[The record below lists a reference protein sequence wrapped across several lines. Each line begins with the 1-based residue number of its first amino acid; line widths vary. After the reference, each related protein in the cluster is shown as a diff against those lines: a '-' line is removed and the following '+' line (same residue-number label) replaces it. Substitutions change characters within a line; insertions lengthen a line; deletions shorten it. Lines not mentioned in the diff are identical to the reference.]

1 MGQELT
7 KSDVE
12 KIQAEIDHR
21 KLVLRPQI
29 TKEIAEAAAQGDRS
43 ENFEYYAAKK
53 ANRENNG
60 RINYLERVLRFAR
73 IIDDSSKD
81 DEVGLNNT
89 VTLYFEEDDEEETYR
104 IVTPIGKPL
113 VLGFLVGLILGD
125 PVQGTI
131 AGATIQLIYLGVMS
145 TGGSY
150 PADAGLAGIIG
161 TASVIL
167 GGLSTSEAV
176 AVAVPIGLAGTVL
189 FQLRML
195 SAVPFTHL
203 ADKAAEEGNSK
214 KLFFANMFCN

>member
-29 TKEIAEAAAQGDRS
+29 TKEIAEAAAQGYRS

-73 IIDDSSKD
+73 IIDDSSKE

-89 VTLYFEEDDEEETYR
+89 VTLYFEDDDEEETYR
-104 IVTPIGKPL
+104 IVTSIRGNSIHGLISNESPIGRAIMGHK
-113 VLGFLVGLILGD
+113 VGD
-125 PVQGTI
+125 RCAVQMENGQSYDVI
-131 AGATIQLIYLGVMS
+131 IRKIEN
-145 TGGSY
+145 TGEA
-150 PADAGLAGIIG
+150 ADDQI
-161 TASVIL
+161 
-167 GGLSTSEAV
+167 
-176 AVAVPIGLAGTVL
+176 
-189 FQLRML
+189 
-195 SAVPFTHL
+195 
-203 ADKAAEEGNSK
+203 KA
-214 KLFFANMFCN
+214 F

>member
-89 VTLYFEEDDEEETYR
+89 VTLYFEEDEEEETYR
-104 IVTPIGKPL
+104 IVTSIRGNSIHGLISNESPIGRAIMGRK
-113 VLGFLVGLILGD
+113 VGDRCTVRMENGISYD
-125 PVQGTI
+125 VI
-131 AGATIQLIYLGVMS
+131 IRKIEN
-145 TGGSY
+145 TGES
-150 PADAGLAGIIG
+150 ADDQI
-161 TASVIL
+161 
-167 GGLSTSEAV
+167 
-176 AVAVPIGLAGTVL
+176 
-189 FQLRML
+189 
-195 SAVPFTHL
+195 
-203 ADKAAEEGNSK
+203 KAY
-214 KLFFANMFCN
+214 

>member
-81 DEVGLNNT
+81 DEVGFNNT

-104 IVTPIGKPL
+104 IVTSIRGNSIHGLISNESPIGRAIMGRK
-113 VLGFLVGLILGD
+113 VGDRCTVRMENGISYD
-125 PVQGTI
+125 VI
-131 AGATIQLIYLGVMS
+131 IRKIEN
-145 TGGSY
+145 TGES
-150 PADAGLAGIIG
+150 ADDQI
-161 TASVIL
+161 
-167 GGLSTSEAV
+167 
-176 AVAVPIGLAGTVL
+176 
-189 FQLRML
+189 
-195 SAVPFTHL
+195 
-203 ADKAAEEGNSK
+203 KAY
-214 KLFFANMFCN
+214 

>member
-104 IVTPIGKPL
+104 IVTSIRGNSIHGLISNESPIGRAIMGRK
-113 VLGFLVGLILGD
+113 VGDRCTVRMENGISYD
-125 PVQGTI
+125 VI
-131 AGATIQLIYLGVMS
+131 IRKIEN
-145 TGGSY
+145 TGES
-150 PADAGLAGIIG
+150 ADDQI
-161 TASVIL
+161 
-167 GGLSTSEAV
+167 
-176 AVAVPIGLAGTVL
+176 
-189 FQLRML
+189 
-195 SAVPFTHL
+195 
-203 ADKAAEEGNSK
+203 KAY
-214 KLFFANMFCN
+214 

>member
-29 TKEIAEAAAQGDRS
+29 TREIAEAAAQGDRS

-104 IVTPIGKPL
+104 IVTSIRGNSIHGLISNESPIGRAIMGRK
-113 VLGFLVGLILGD
+113 VGDRCTVRMENGISYD
-125 PVQGTI
+125 VI
-131 AGATIQLIYLGVMS
+131 IRNIEN
-145 TGGSY
+145 TGES
-150 PADAGLAGIIG
+150 ADDQI
-161 TASVIL
+161 
-167 GGLSTSEAV
+167 
-176 AVAVPIGLAGTVL
+176 
-189 FQLRML
+189 
-195 SAVPFTHL
+195 
-203 ADKAAEEGNSK
+203 KAY
-214 KLFFANMFCN
+214 

>member
-29 TKEIAEAAAQGDRS
+29 TREIAEAAAQGDRS

-73 IIDDSSKD
+73 IIDDSPKE

-89 VTLYFEEDDEEETYR
+89 VTLYFEEDDEEEIYR
-104 IVTPIGKPL
+104 IVTSIRGNSIHGLISNESPIGRAVMGHK
-113 VLGFLVGLILGD
+113 VGD
-125 PVQGTI
+125 RCEVRMNN
-131 AGATIQLIYLGVMS
+131 GASYYVVIRKIEN
-145 TGGSY
+145 TGES
-150 PADAGLAGIIG
+150 ADDQI
-161 TASVIL
+161 
-167 GGLSTSEAV
+167 
-176 AVAVPIGLAGTVL
+176 
-189 FQLRML
+189 
-195 SAVPFTHL
+195 
-203 ADKAAEEGNSK
+203 KA
-214 KLFFANMFCN
+214 F

>member
-104 IVTPIGKPL
+104 IVTSIRGNSIHGLISNESPIGRAIMGHKA
-113 VLGFLVGLILGD
+113 GD
-125 PVQGTI
+125 RCTVRMENGI
-131 AGATIQLIYLGVMS
+131 SYDVIIRKIEN
-145 TGGSY
+145 TGES
-150 PADAGLAGIIG
+150 ADDQI
-161 TASVIL
+161 
-167 GGLSTSEAV
+167 
-176 AVAVPIGLAGTVL
+176 
-189 FQLRML
+189 
-195 SAVPFTHL
+195 
-203 ADKAAEEGNSK
+203 KAY
-214 KLFFANMFCN
+214 

>member
-104 IVTPIGKPL
+104 IVTSIRGNSIHGLISNESPIGRAIMKHK
-113 VLGFLVGLILGD
+113 VGDRCTVRMENGISYD
-125 PVQGTI
+125 VI
-131 AGATIQLIYLGVMS
+131 IRKIEN
-145 TGGSY
+145 TGES
-150 PADAGLAGIIG
+150 ADDQI
-161 TASVIL
+161 
-167 GGLSTSEAV
+167 
-176 AVAVPIGLAGTVL
+176 
-189 FQLRML
+189 
-195 SAVPFTHL
+195 
-203 ADKAAEEGNSK
+203 KAY
-214 KLFFANMFCN
+214 

>member
-29 TKEIAEAAAQGDRS
+29 TREIAEAAAQGDRS

-104 IVTPIGKPL
+104 IVTSIRGNSIHGLISNESPIGRAIMGHK
-113 VLGFLVGLILGD
+113 VGD
-125 PVQGTI
+125 RCTVQMENGI
-131 AGATIQLIYLGVMS
+131 SYDVIIRNIEN
-145 TGGSY
+145 TGES
-150 PADAGLAGIIG
+150 ADDQI
-161 TASVIL
+161 
-167 GGLSTSEAV
+167 
-176 AVAVPIGLAGTVL
+176 
-189 FQLRML
+189 
-195 SAVPFTHL
+195 
-203 ADKAAEEGNSK
+203 KAY
-214 KLFFANMFCN
+214 

>member
-29 TKEIAEAAAQGDRS
+29 TREIAEAAAQGDRS

-104 IVTPIGKPL
+104 IVTSIRGNSIHGLISNESPIGRAIMGRK
-113 VLGFLVGLILGD
+113 VGDRCTVRMENGISYD
-125 PVQGTI
+125 VI
-131 AGATIQLIYLGVMS
+131 IRKIEN
-145 TGGSY
+145 TGES
-150 PADAGLAGIIG
+150 ADDQI
-161 TASVIL
+161 
-167 GGLSTSEAV
+167 
-176 AVAVPIGLAGTVL
+176 
-189 FQLRML
+189 
-195 SAVPFTHL
+195 
-203 ADKAAEEGNSK
+203 KAY
-214 KLFFANMFCN
+214 

>member
-104 IVTPIGKPL
+104 IVTSIRGNSIHGLISNESPIGR
-113 VLGFLVGLILGD
+113 
-125 PVQGTI
+125 
-131 AGATIQLIYLGVMS
+131 A
-145 TGGSY
+145 
-150 PADAGLAGIIG
+150 IIG
-161 TASVIL
+161 HKVGDRCTVQMENGISYDVIIRNIENT
-167 GGLSTSEAV
+167 GE
-176 AVAVPIGLAGTVL
+176 
-189 FQLRML
+189 
-195 SAVPFTHL
+195 SA
-203 ADKAAEEGNSK
+203 DDQIKAY
-214 KLFFANMFCN
+214 

>member
-29 TKEIAEAAAQGDRS
+29 TREIAEAAAQGDRS

-73 IIDDSSKD
+73 IIDDSSKE

-89 VTLYFEEDDEEETYR
+89 VTLYFEEDEEEETYR
-104 IVTPIGKPL
+104 IVTSIRGNSIHGLISNESPIGRAVMGHK
-113 VLGFLVGLILGD
+113 VGD
-125 PVQGTI
+125 RCRVQMENG
-131 AGATIQLIYLGVMS
+131 AGYDVVIRKIEN
-145 TGGSY
+145 TGEA
-150 PADAGLAGIIG
+150 ADDQI
-161 TASVIL
+161 
-167 GGLSTSEAV
+167 
-176 AVAVPIGLAGTVL
+176 
-189 FQLRML
+189 
-195 SAVPFTHL
+195 
-203 ADKAAEEGNSK
+203 KA
-214 KLFFANMFCN
+214 F

>member
-104 IVTPIGKPL
+104 IVTSIRGNSIHGLISNESPIGRAIMGHKD
-113 VLGFLVGLILGD
+113 GD
-125 PVQGTI
+125 RCTVRMENGI
-131 AGATIQLIYLGVMS
+131 SYDVISRNIEN
-145 TGGSY
+145 TGES
-150 PADAGLAGIIG
+150 ADDQI
-161 TASVIL
+161 
-167 GGLSTSEAV
+167 
-176 AVAVPIGLAGTVL
+176 
-189 FQLRML
+189 
-195 SAVPFTHL
+195 
-203 ADKAAEEGNSK
+203 KAY
-214 KLFFANMFCN
+214 

>member
-73 IIDDSSKD
+73 IIDDSSKE

-89 VTLYFEEDDEEETYR
+89 VTLYFEDDDEEETYR
-104 IVTPIGKPL
+104 IVTSIRGNSIHGLISNESPIGRAIMGHK
-113 VLGFLVGLILGD
+113 VGD
-125 PVQGTI
+125 RCAVQ
-131 AGATIQLIYLGVMS
+131 MEN
-145 TGGSY
+145 
-150 PADAGLAGIIG
+150 
-161 TASVIL
+161 
-167 GGLSTSEAV
+167 GLSYDVIIRKIENTGEA
-176 AVAVPIGLAGTVL
+176 
-189 FQLRML
+189 
-195 SAVPFTHL
+195 
-203 ADKAAEEGNSK
+203 ADDQIKA
-214 KLFFANMFCN
+214 F